1 MLNLSNE
8 INWELLENAK
18 YVIVEASNED
28 EGFTVSVDGIY
39 AIDMNE
45 ETLKEA
51 IKSETVE
58 VITENWEATQDVK
71 TFALSMVEYSLEI
84 NVDDS
89 GENDLYKHEVVYE
102 DNDGKYYS
110 LINVVNEGEYNV
122 SEDKS
127 YIRIIESNISNNI
140 QWAYEYLVAK
150 SDLNKVLGVE

>member
-102 DNDGKYYS
+102 DGKFS
-110 LINVVNEGEYNV
+110 FDKNGKFVKTFTSEAKAMKEVQKLGKVNIV
-122 SEDKS
+122 F
-127 YIRIIESNISNNI
+127 
-140 QWAYEYLVAK
+140 
-150 SDLNKVLGVE
+150 